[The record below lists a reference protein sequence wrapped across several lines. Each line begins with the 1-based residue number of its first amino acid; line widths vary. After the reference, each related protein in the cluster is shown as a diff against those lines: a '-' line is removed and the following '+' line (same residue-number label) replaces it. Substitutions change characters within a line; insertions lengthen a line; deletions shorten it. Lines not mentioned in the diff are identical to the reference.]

1 MKVQSWGGGTFWFR
15 GDSGFPRLDVEGRWA
30 DSLAS
35 DCEGLADRLALYFP
49 CCLGFREAGGGDC
62 RGQFRGCN
70 LDLNN
75 AIISFRLLK
84 NNTAL
89 HNKKKEHYDLSM
101 ELVPKY
107 FFNSGKFSMTASK
120 YLISNTDRAW
130 FCWTCAGEDL
140 AVAVSASSLL
150 SQPPGDTQLMRHPAI
165 LKRGTLKG

>member
-15 GDSGFPRLDVEGRWA
+15 GDSGFLRLDVEGRWA

-89 HNKKKEHYDLSM
+89 HNKKKR
-101 ELVPKY
+101 
-107 FFNSGKFSMTASK
+107 NIMTCLWS
-120 YLISNTDRAW
+120 W
-130 FCWTCAGEDL
+130 FPNIFLTVENF
-140 AVAVSASSLL
+140 
-150 SQPPGDTQLMRHPAI
+150 Q
-165 LKRGTLKG
+165 

>member
-1 MKVQSWGGGTFWFR
+1 MSTCKYSYGLKKVLERGRLPVALIEKNTMLSHDVSKQTWHRWRYGVRGVTFWFR
-15 GDSGFPRLDVEGRWA
+15 GDSGFLRLNVEGRWA

-75 AIISFRLLK
+75 AIISFRFLK

-89 HNKKKEHYDLSM
+89 HNKKK
-101 ELVPKY
+101 
-107 FFNSGKFSMTASK
+107 
-120 YLISNTDRAW
+120 
-130 FCWTCAGEDL
+130 
-140 AVAVSASSLL
+140 
-150 SQPPGDTQLMRHPAI
+150 
-165 LKRGTLKG
+165 GTLWLVYGAGSQIFF

>member
-1 MKVQSWGGGTFWFR
+1 MSASRLGMGEGTELGRGTFWFR
-15 GDSGFPRLDVEGRWA
+15 GDSGFLRLDVEGRWA

-75 AIISFRLLK
+75 ARISFRFLK

-89 HNKKKEHYDLSM
+89 HNKKR
-101 ELVPKY
+101 
-107 FFNSGKFSMTASK
+107 NIMTCLWS
-120 YLISNTDRAW
+120 W
-130 FCWTCAGEDL
+130 FPNIFLTVENF
-140 AVAVSASSLL
+140 
-150 SQPPGDTQLMRHPAI
+150 Q
-165 LKRGTLKG
+165 